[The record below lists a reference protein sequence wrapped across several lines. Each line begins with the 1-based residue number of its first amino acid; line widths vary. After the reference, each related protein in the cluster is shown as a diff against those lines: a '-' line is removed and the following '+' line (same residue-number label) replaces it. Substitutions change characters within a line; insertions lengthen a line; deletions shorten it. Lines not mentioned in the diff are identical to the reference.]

1 MLPSLFTRARFLAW
15 QPAPPGP
22 RPHLATLAR
31 AARRAE
37 TACLTGLCLLLAAAA
52 YLH

>member
-1 MLPSLFTRARFLAW
+1 MGTLFTLARAEAWRAAQPRAVYLA
-15 QPAPPGP
+15 G
-22 RPHLATLAR
+22 LAR

-52 YLH
+52 YLN

>member
-1 MLPSLFTRARFLAW
+1 MGQLFTRARAEAW
-15 QPAPPGP
+15 RAAQPHA
-22 RPHLATLAR
+22 RHLADLAR

-52 YLH
+52 YLN